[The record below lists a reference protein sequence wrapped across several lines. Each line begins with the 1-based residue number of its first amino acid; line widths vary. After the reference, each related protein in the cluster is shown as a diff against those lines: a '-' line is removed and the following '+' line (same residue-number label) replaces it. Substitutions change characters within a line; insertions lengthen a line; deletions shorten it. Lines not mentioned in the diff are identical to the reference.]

1 MTREISHS
9 MRIAESF
16 QRVNLGITP
25 SSLGSSASFAKL
37 FGQYAFY
44 KPVGRIVF
52 ANSIRLGLAK
62 AFSDS
67 FVPTSQ
73 LFFSGGGT
81 SLRGFPS

>member
-1 MTREISHS
+1 MTPEISRS
-9 MRIAESF
+9 TLITVCFATL
-16 QRVNLGITP
+16 NLGITP

-44 KPVGRIVF
+44 KPLGSIVF

-73 LFFSGGGT
+73 LFFPAEE
-81 SLRGFPS
+81 LRCEAFH